1 MSTASLLDRAEAR
14 KDITSTAT
22 AAHRL
27 RTTMAAVRVSFCWFG
42 VQKSLTAAQKERAA
56 EAFDAQGQF
65 LSATK
70 KLIDTRHTAY
80 RAVTAVR
87 GKIEAFWASQSL
99 PFPEPGVR
107 LIRQDQAGSF
117 ARQVDDYR

>member
-1 MSTASLLDRAEAR
+1 MSTARLLDRAEAHS
-14 KDITSTAT
+14 DTTTT
-22 AAHRL
+22 AAAAQRL

-42 VQKSLTAAQKERAA
+42 VQKSLTAAQKARAA
-56 EAFDAQGQF
+56 EPFDAQGRF

-87 GKIEAFWASQSL
+87 GKIEAFWKSQSL

-107 LIRQDQAGSF
+107 
-117 ARQVDDYR
+117 

>member
-1 MSTASLLDRAEAR
+1 MSGPVGEDLLPPPASRVSTPLTFHPGVLPMSTASLLDRAEAR
-14 KDITSTAT
+14 SDATTTAT

-27 RTTMAAVRVSFCWFG
+27 RTTMAAVRVSFTWFG

-70 KLIDTRHTAY
+70 KLIDTKHPGY
-80 RAVTAVR
+80 RAVT
-87 GKIEAFWASQSL
+87 
-99 PFPEPGVR
+99 
-107 LIRQDQAGSF
+107 
-117 ARQVDDYR
+117 